1 MDKNAKQ
8 RQGGAILSYLYS
20 FAQVVVGL
28 LYVPLLLTG
37 IGASEYGLYQL
48 IGSIISYISVM
59 GAIFSGGI
67 TRFYCKYYSEKN
79 IIMMENTLAIGR
91 SIYRIVSLIAIPVG
105 VAAAVTMR
113 FIYSSSLTEFQ
124 LMESSFLIAILVA
137 NLIVMMNNTLNV
149 AIINAHERF
158 IFLKITQLLTAVAQ
172 PIITVF
178 AIILFPTATTVC
190 AIQFGLNIL
199 CAIVQRIYA
208 RRVLKAKVVLH
219 HRDKRL
225 FREILLFSSGILF
238 VLIADQVFWKTNQ
251 LILGYLYGTSVVAVY
266 AIAMQICMIYQP
278 IGTAIASVF
287 MPKVSQ
293 LIFKEK
299 DMRSVSFLFN
309 DIGRISSYPLFLVLL
324 GFAVF
329 GQDFISLWAGPDFEE
344 AYSIALIVMV
354 PFTIDLL
361 QHLGLTI
368 LQVVNKYAFRGKVY
382 LVMAILDVVLV
393 LALSPSYGA
402 VGSAVATAI
411 ALFLGSGL
419 IMNIYY
425 AKSVGLLIKDFWL
438 GILKVLLPLVGF
450 SVLFVVVTEALSLR
464 WSTWMTLFVGIGV
477 YTLLF
482 ALTSYFFS
490 MSTSERDLVNSFFSK
505 IKAYLHRG

>member
-1 MDKNAKQ
+1 
-8 RQGGAILSYLYS
+8 
-20 FAQVVVGL
+20 
-28 LYVPLLLTG
+28 
-37 IGASEYGLYQL
+37 
-48 IGSIISYISVM
+48 
-59 GAIFSGGI
+59 
-67 TRFYCKYYSEKN
+67 
-79 IIMMENTLAIGR
+79 
-91 SIYRIVSLIAIPVG
+91 
-105 VAAAVTMR
+105 
-113 FIYSSSLTEFQ
+113 
-124 LMESSFLIAILVA
+124 
-137 NLIVMMNNTLNV
+137 
-149 AIINAHERF
+149 
-158 IFLKITQLLTAVAQ
+158 
-172 PIITVF
+172 
-178 AIILFPTATTVC
+178 
-190 AIQFGLNIL
+190 
-199 CAIVQRIYA
+199 
-208 RRVLKAKVVLH
+208 
-219 HRDKRL
+219 
-225 FREILLFSSGILF
+225 
-238 VLIADQVFWKTNQ
+238 
-251 LILGYLYGTSVVAVY
+251 
-266 AIAMQICMIYQP
+266 
-278 IGTAIASVF
+278 
-287 MPKVSQ
+287 
-293 LIFKEK
+293 
-299 DMRSVSFLFN
+299 MRSVSFLFN